1 MDGNAT
7 NQELAVLCIVIN
19 VENVILSFSLNCQGN
34 TQTAEITIRVSDKAL
49 NAAGVLLG
57 AVFLLWGFSQLWSSG
72 VLRPKYQ
79 IQMFVP
85 ESAGAQVGAPVRLDG
100 MPVGSV
106 SVVSPLN
113 SKGLE
118 VYENHPSPGRRT
130 PNGL

>member
-1 MDGNAT
+1 M
-7 NQELAVLCIVIN
+7 
-19 VENVILSFSLNCQGN
+19 
-34 TQTAEITIRVSDKAL
+34 AEITIRVSDKAL
-49 NAAGVLLG
+49 KAAGVLGVLLG
-57 AVFLLWGFSQLWSSG
+57 AVFLLWSSPNFDRR
-72 VLRPKYQ
+72 VCSDPKYQ

-118 VYENHPSPGRRT
+118 GYENHPSPGRRM